1 MFSNENANGRQRV
14 KTWTSWIW
22 VLAFLGGISTARADA
37 LFEYWTELQAV
48 NLTSNDIK
56 ITKVDWHGHL
66 DDDTD
71 HVEAGDVIPMADP
84 NDPEQEPT
92 MIGKVKRYSG
102 GVDLEIWFKLIG
114 NEGSEDCHLKI
125 HNPYTGDNTITPS
138 ETFPTSQCPSMTP
151 PGIEDS
157 QPAPLYHNI
166 DLPSSGHKLE
176 LVALFAFQS
185 LVPDDA
191 GMSEADQKEAADEN
205 EEQIDQSQSDK
216 LKFQQETGIV
226 LP

>member
-1 MFSNENANGRQRV
+1 MNKLLAAGLG
-14 KTWTSWIW
+14 
-22 VLAFLGGISTARADA
+22 VLAMAGWTTMARGDA

-66 DDDTD
+66 DDSTA
-71 HVEAGDVIPMADP
+71 HVSAGDIIPLADQNNP
-84 NDPEQEPT
+84 DQEPT

-102 GVDLEIWFKLIG
+102 GVDLEIWFKLVG

-125 HNPYTGDNTITPS
+125 HNPYTGDNTITP
-138 ETFPTSQCPSMTP
+138 ETTFPTTQCPSMTP

-157 QPAPLYHNI
+157 QPSPLYHNI
-166 DLPSSGHKLE
+166 SLPTSGHKLE
-176 LVALFAFQS
+176 LVALFAFQQ
-185 LVPDDA
+185 LVPDDQVE
-191 GMSEADQKEAADEN
+191 MDEEKAAE
-205 EEQIDQSQSDK
+205 ESQEQIDQSQSDK
-216 LKFQQETGIV
+216 IKFQQETGIP

>member
-1 MFSNENANGRQRV
+1 MNKLLAAGLG
-14 KTWTSWIW
+14 
-22 VLAFLGGISTARADA
+22 VLAMAGWTTMARGEA

-66 DDDTD
+66 DDSTA
-71 HVEAGDVIPMADP
+71 HVSAGDIIPLADQNNP
-84 NDPEQEPT
+84 DQEPT

-102 GVDLEIWFKLIG
+102 GVDLEIWFKLVG

-125 HNPYTGDNTITPS
+125 HNPYTGDNTITPA
-138 ETFPTSQCPSMTP
+138 EQFPTSQCPSMTP

-157 QPAPLYHNI
+157 QPSPLYHNI
-166 DLPSSGHKLE
+166 SLPTSGHKLE
-176 LVALFAFQS
+176 LVALFAFQQ
-185 LVPDDA
+185 LVPDDQVD
-191 GMSEADQKEAADEN
+191 MDEEKAADESQQ
-205 EEQIDQSQSDK
+205 QIDQSQSDK
-216 LKFQQETGIV
+216 IKFQQETGIV